1 MSATSVRSSSS
12 TSSTRRVGRDR
23 TGSPTM
29 RMGRTATRR
38 AYGCIGDGPP
48 CPARV
53 LSAARGSIPLRMT
66 DVSFAKQAARS
77 VMESATQISVP
88 LDQLDRRD
96 REILAFERQ
105 WWKYAGAKEQAIRE
119 LFDMSATRYY
129 QVLNALLDKPEAMA
143 ADPLLIKRL
152 RRLRTSRQRT
162 RAARRLGFEPW

>member
-1 MSATSVRSSSS
+1 
-12 TSSTRRVGRDR
+12 
-23 TGSPTM
+23 
-29 RMGRTATRR
+29 
-38 AYGCIGDGPP
+38 
-48 CPARV
+48 
-53 LSAARGSIPLRMT
+53 
-66 DVSFAKQAARS
+66 
-77 VMESATQISVP
+77 MEPATQISVP